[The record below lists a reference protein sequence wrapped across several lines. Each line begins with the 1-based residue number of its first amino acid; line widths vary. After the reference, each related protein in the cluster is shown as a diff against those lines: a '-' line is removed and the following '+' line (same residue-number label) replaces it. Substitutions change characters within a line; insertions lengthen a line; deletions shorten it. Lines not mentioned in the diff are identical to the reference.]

1 MPDQPPEHRPGQRG
15 MGRGLSAILPRSRA
29 DEQGLRDIPLELI
42 SPNPAQPRRD
52 FDQEAL
58 LALAESI
65 RSRGVL
71 QPIVVRPL
79 TGGRFELIAGERRL
93 RAARLAEIATIPAVV
108 RQTEDDERLD
118 LALAENMARVD
129 LNPVE
134 EARACA
140 MLVEDLGLTKEE
152 VGRRVGK
159 SRVAVSNLIRILEL
173 PDEALDLIAAGTLS
187 EGHGRAILTE
197 KDHARRRQLAHD
209 ARDHG
214 WSVRET
220 EARARGGCRA
230 ARPAR
235 RADRDP
241 PRPVRRAGRGGG
253 RVDGGHRLRGQGPRP
268 RRWRPR
274 RAGVRLAGG
283 GDRSSGAAAA
293 GKLERLVRGR
303 LARVPDRRPRLA
315 RKQGRK
321 RALHATTR

>member
-1 MPDQPPEHRPGQRG
+1 MPDQTPEHRPGQRG

-93 RAARLAEIATIPAVV
+93 RAAGLAEIATIPAVV

-140 MLVEDLGLTKEE
+140 MLVDDLGLTKEE

-173 PDEALDLIAAGTLS
+173 PDEALDLIATGTLS

-220 EARARGGCRA
+220 EARARGGSEPRA
-230 ARPAR
+230 PRAEPIAIHPDQADALAAAEDALTAAIGYEVKVRARGDGAR
-235 RADRDP
+235 AELVFDSPSEAIDLAERL
-241 PRPVRRAGRGGG
+241 
-253 RVDGGHRLRGQGPRP
+253 LRGNSTG
-268 RRWRPR
+268 
-274 RAGVRLAGG
+274 L
-283 GDRSSGAAAA
+283 SEAA
-293 GKLERLVRGR
+293 
-303 LARVPDRRPRLA
+303 
-315 RKQGRK
+315 
-321 RALHATTR
+321 